1 MFIIAD
7 ARTFDACRRPAMT
20 EGNRRFVAP
29 RRVVQG
35 ARAFIAVLAL
45 LPPAASAQYVQ
56 IARADCAQPVHLV
69 ARDVRLSTVLKDLSE
84 RLHFV
89 VVYQSQTDP
98 LVSTDARSHAT
109 DLVRRLARD
118 MNFSLEEAT
127 DPRCAQGRRIA
138 KLSILADPAS
148 GNRATVASA
157 RPAWQTPE
165 MERIARLGMQDY
177 LQSHGIADQSMEE
190 LAVH

>member
-1 MFIIAD
+1 MLQ
-7 ARTFDACRRPAMT
+7 TFDAWRGQTMNEGSRRV
-20 EGNRRFVAP
+20 VAP
-29 RRVVQG
+29 RRVAQA
-35 ARAFIAVLAL
+35 ARTCIAVLAL
-45 LPPAASAQYVQ
+45 LPLPALAHDVQ
-56 IARADCAQPVHLV
+56 IARTDCAQPLHLV
-69 ARDVRLSTVLKDLSE
+69 AKGAPLSMVLKDLSE

-98 LVSTDARSHAT
+98 LVSTDVQAYAT
-109 DLVRRLARD
+109 DLVRKLARD
-118 MNFSLEEAT
+118 MNFSLEEAS

-148 GNRATVASA
+148 GNRATVAST